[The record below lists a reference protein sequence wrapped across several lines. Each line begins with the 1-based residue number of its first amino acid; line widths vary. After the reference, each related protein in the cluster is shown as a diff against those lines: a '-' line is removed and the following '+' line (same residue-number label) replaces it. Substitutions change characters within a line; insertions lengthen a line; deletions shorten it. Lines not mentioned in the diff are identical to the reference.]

1 MYRCSDKRYKRK
13 ETALAGLYLVFL
25 LATAGEFFYA
35 LDSQNQHETKSDKM
49 EKHEQIPV
57 HVPEESKVEFVR
69 ILKIRDRYNQGR

>member
-1 MYRCSDKRYKRK
+1 MYRYSGTRYKRK
-13 ETALAGLYLVFL
+13 ETALAGLYLIFL

-35 LDSQNQHETKSDKM
+35 LKSQDQHETKSDKV

-69 ILKIRDRYNQGR
+69 MIKSRDRYNRGN